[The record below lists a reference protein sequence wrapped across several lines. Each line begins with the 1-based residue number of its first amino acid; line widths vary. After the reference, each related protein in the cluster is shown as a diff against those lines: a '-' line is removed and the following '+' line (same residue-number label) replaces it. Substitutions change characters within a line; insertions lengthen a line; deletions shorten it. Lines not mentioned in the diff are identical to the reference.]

1 VDIFDEDL
9 EALRMLITPLSSSR
23 KDLRA
28 IKAELSGLREVVRT
42 GSSTDTPALRD
53 MNDREAR
60 RRAIES
66 SIQAKA
72 AAQPD
77 VFMNYVRG
85 LNLHDMDEA
94 SKYSDLIEAITR
106 KCSQWRDFL
115 INELDRVIL
124 LYERSNSRSVFQA
137 LQGFAF
143 LEFCRDSSVT
153 EAVRKRY
160 AAELRS
166 SSTAVRLL
174 ALNIFSGFRIS
185 DDAAVREALSK
196 CLSHADWKVRWEAEK
211 LLAEEQLLP
220 IGYRPSVVDR
230 LRRGLAR

>member
-1 VDIFDEDL
+1 
-9 EALRMLITPLSSSR
+9 M
-23 KDLRA
+23 
-28 IKAELSGLREVVRT
+28 KAELSALREVDRT
-42 GSSTDTPALRD
+42 GSSTVTPALRD
-53 MNDREAR
+53 MNEREAR
-60 RRAIES
+60 RKEIES

-77 VFMNYVRG
+77 VFMNFVRG
-85 LNLHDMDEA
+85 LNLYEMEEA
-94 SKYSDLIEAITR
+94 FKYSDLIEAVIR
-106 KCSQWRDFL
+106 KCSQWREFL
-115 INELDRVIL
+115 IDELDRVLL
-124 LYERSNSRSVFQA
+124 LYERSSSRSVFQA

-143 LEFCRDSSVT
+143 LEFCRDSPVS

-160 AAELRS
+160 AAALRS

-185 DDAAVREALSK
+185 DDGVLREALSK

-220 IGYRPSVVDR
+220 IGYRPSVIDQI
-230 LRRGLAR
+230 RRQLPIKLFCRTV